1 MVKKALISICF
12 IIIGISIFL
21 GLKTKASFVE
31 LPPLDELKKINPRI
45 SYISTEED
53 DRSHE
58 YYYKYDIEN
67 LDDLLN
73 FSDLVL
79 EVQPLDE
86 GTPVASS
93 LLRKS
98 KVLNVLKG
106 EYNNEEVYIYEPSYF
121 MDIECYMCIQGYV
134 SMIEGESYVIFLQ
147 KIDVPKNMK
156 KNTLQNGYFFTNASL
171 GKFKLGQDAILSDFN
186 DDKEI
191 YFNDIYEL
199 SVLFKLQKDV
209 DLYNKLLKE
218 LEARYKY
225 IR

>member
-1 MVKKALISICF
+1 MVKKVLISICF

-31 LPPLDELKKINPRI
+31 LPPLHELKKINPPI

-53 DRSHE
+53 YRSLE
-58 YYYKYDIEN
+58 YYYKYDIQD
-67 LDDLLN
+67 LDDLIN
-73 FSDLVL
+73 SSDLVL

-86 GTPVASS
+86 GTAVASA

-98 KVLNVLKG
+98 KVLRVIKG
-106 EYNNEEVYIYEPSYF
+106 EYNNEEVYVYEPSHF
-121 MDIECYMCIQGYV
+121 IHTRSYMCIQGYV
-134 SMIEGESYVIFLQ
+134 SMIESESYVIFLQ

-156 KNTLQNGYFFTNASL
+156 KDTLQNGYFFTNASL

-218 LEARYKY
+218 LEVRYKY
-225 IR
+225 VE